1 MVYLKG
7 AQFRSPEDIK
17 KMLEIQKVRRY
28 NTNIMLSRISRS
40 LATKTAYCSSI
51 RCRASTLVISEPSH
65 GSVTPG
71 QTQSAVTAAQSFR
84 QDIELLV
91 VGKYAPTEI
100 S

>member
-1 MVYLKG
+1 M
-7 AQFRSPEDIK
+7 
-17 KMLEIQKVRRY
+17 
-28 NTNIMLSRISRS
+28 MLSRISRS
-40 LATKTAYCSSI
+40 LATKTAYAYS
-51 RCRASTLVISEPSH
+51 RCCWASTLVLSEPLN
-65 GSVTPG
+65 GSVTPA